1 MTTHSKN
8 MQHPSS
14 EANKNI
20 KEVNEIQD
28 GLDYGLLKLQIGLH
42 VLGLYIH

>member
-14 EANKNI
+14 EASKNI

-28 GLDYGLLKLQIGLH
+28 GLDYGLIKLQMLLLNIL
-42 VLGLYIH
+42 LYY

>member
-8 MQHPSS
+8 MQQT